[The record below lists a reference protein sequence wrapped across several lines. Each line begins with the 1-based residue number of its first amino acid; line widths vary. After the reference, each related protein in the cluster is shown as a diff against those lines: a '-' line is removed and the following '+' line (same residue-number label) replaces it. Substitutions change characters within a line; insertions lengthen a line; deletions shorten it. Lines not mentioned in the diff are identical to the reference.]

1 MSTLQQSLTN
11 SMRAKLAGNEQL
23 RNGKVLEA
31 RESYVEGL
39 RQVLAGVEALRGEIS
54 RLSEENACENACV
67 SLETVKCEL
76 EEVRVQLISNL
87 SLTEIKLEMW
97 TDALA
102 HAAMVVVADPSNSKA
117 LFRKSVARIRL
128 GEQLDEALQDLLKVQ
143 QQDPRNR
150 DVTAEIG
157 RCKQALKNRKSSSF
171 QQKIRG
177 TFEKQ
182 PTSSLFE
189 SIQKTLAAL
198 SATCGGLRPNLPTSD
213 AKRG

>member
-76 EEVRVQLISNL
+76 EEVRVQLISSSQSPEPL
-87 SLTEIKLEMW
+87 SNACRSAPLCANPEQMGC
-97 TDALA
+97 LA
-102 HAAMVVVADPSNSKA
+102 W
-117 LFRKSVARIRL
+117 
-128 GEQLDEALQDLLKVQ
+128 
-143 QQDPRNR
+143 
-150 DVTAEIG
+150 
-157 RCKQALKNRKSSSF
+157 
-171 QQKIRG
+171 
-177 TFEKQ
+177 
-182 PTSSLFE
+182 
-189 SIQKTLAAL
+189 AAL
-198 SATCGGLRPNLPTSD
+198 VD
-213 AKRG
+213 K